1 MNPVVGGIN
10 LRAGFLSQVSIW
22 QVDNS
27 GNSIFNMTQNDIG
40 GAALI
45 PLPWAELE
53 FHRSASQLETG
64 VLGPVF
70 GSRMLILEQIFGNQ

>member
-1 MNPVVGGIN
+1 M
-10 LRAGFLSQVSIW
+10 RAGFLSQVSIW